1 MLNLFVT
8 PEAELDL
15 ETIYEYTFYN
25 RGQIQADKY
34 QDDIFDAMSQ
44 MQHNGEFGSKY
55 IHADLDYRKLLMNRH
70 LIFYRVVNNDCV
82 VVRILHERMNLLFE
96 LED

>member
-34 QDDIFDAMSQ
+34 QDDLFDAMSQ
-44 MQHNGEFGSKY
+44 MQHNGEIGSKY

-70 LIFYRVVNNDCV
+70 LIFYRVDNNDCV